1 MGNDDII
8 NQTIQATSILN
19 KLEDYFEGLTN
30 ELSNCDKKIS
40 DYEHLIENS
49 KLEEI
54 NLSLLYKNMQDV
66 FQKRRKIK
74 QDKALSIYFTQNSGK
89 LNQKSNREMFLQG
102 LKTTQKNLLTE
113 YQNRILTS
121 DEILMLTEGSVKK
134 KRGRPKKM
142 KEGV

>member
-40 DYEHLIENS
+40 V
-49 KLEEI
+49 
-54 NLSLLYKNMQDV
+54 SLLYKNMQDV